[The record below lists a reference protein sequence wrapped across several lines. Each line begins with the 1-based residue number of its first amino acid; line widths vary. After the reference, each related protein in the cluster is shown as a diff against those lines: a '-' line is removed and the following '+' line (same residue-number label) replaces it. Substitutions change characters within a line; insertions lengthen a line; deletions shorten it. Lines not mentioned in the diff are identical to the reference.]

1 MAVTQKTLIPSKQME
16 NAQTTQYTANN
27 CKALIDKFTVV
38 NTSAS
43 NQVFSVNLVIS
54 GGTAGVS
61 NIVIKDR
68 AIAPNETYKCPEL
81 IGKLIE
87 SGGFISTVSGA
98 ATSLTV
104 EANGREIT

>member
-1 MAVTQKTLIPSKQME
+1 MAVTQKVLIPSKQME
-16 NAQTTQYTANN
+16 NAQTTQYTATN

-43 NQVFSVNLVIS
+43 NQVFSVNLVTT
-54 GGTAGVS
+54 GGSADVS

-68 AIAPNETYKCPEL
+68 TIAPNETYKCPEL
-81 IGKLIE
+81 IGKLLE
-87 SGGFISTVSGA
+87 SGGFISTIASA

>member
-1 MAVTQKTLIPSKQME
+1 MAVTQKVLIPSKQIE
-16 NAQTTQYTANN
+16 SVQTTQYTAINA
-27 CKALIDKFTVV
+27 KALIDKFTVV
-38 NTSAS
+38 NTSVA
-43 NQVFSVNLVIS
+43 NQVFSINLVAS
-54 GGTAGVS
+54 GSTAGVS

-87 SGGFISTVSGA
+87 SGGLISTVASA